1 MTELSVLSLLN
12 TTWPFTV
19 MALLLPSLQGGLSAT
34 KSAPTFNCV
43 IETEVVYAALS
54 LQRKWLFILALLPA
68 GWNQTCYA
76 KFQKEGRTKLKEQE
90 SWHWNTTISPRFPL
104 YRERNTVD
112 KQATVIRRCVD
123 PQPASLLFNMGM
135 FAFCWLLWEPGPPV
149 N

>member
-68 GWNQTCYA
+68 G
-76 KFQKEGRTKLKEQE
+76 
-90 SWHWNTTISPRFPL
+90 
-104 YRERNTVD
+104 
-112 KQATVIRRCVD
+112 
-123 PQPASLLFNMGM
+123 
-135 FAFCWLLWEPGPPV
+135 
-149 N
+149 